1 VHKNDTKVIYLGGKM
16 FVQVIVG
23 YDISDTKNR
32 TKMFNDLKDVG
43 LLPIQ
48 KSLFWGYI
56 LPSEKRL
63 IKNLFKKYCD
73 IKIDKA
79 IISNV
84 NIDKSLDDTFG
95 YDKDDFK
102 HPQGFEII

>member
-1 VHKNDTKVIYLGGKM
+1 M

-48 KSLFWGYI
+48 KSLFWGIFYH
-56 LPSEKRL
+56 LRNDL
-63 IKNLFKKYCD
+63 
-73 IKIDKA
+73 
-79 IISNV
+79 
-84 NIDKSLDDTFG
+84 
-95 YDKDDFK
+95 
-102 HPQGFEII
+102 